1 MTRISR
7 VLIANRGEIALRV
20 IRACREMDIETV
32 LTVSEADRLSLPAQ
46 MADRSVC
53 IGPPLSSQSYLKV
66 DTIIAAAI
74 GVGADA
80 IHPGYGFLAEQ
91 PELAKA
97 CAKYGLIFIG
107 PRAEHIKQMGD
118 KIFARQVAVDTGIS
132 IIPGSQLIG
141 DYRQAT
147 EFADQTGYP
156 VLLKAAAGGGG
167 KGMKIVKK
175 PADLRVAFNE
185 ASAEARSAF
194 GDERLYLEHYIENA
208 RHVEIQLF
216 GDGHGNVVHL
226 FERDCS
232 LQRRY
237 QKLVEE
243 APSEA
248 LDPGLREKVCRAAVK
263 IAAQIEYQNAGTVEF
278 IFDRDQEQFYF
289 LEMNTRIQVEH
300 PVTEQITGIDLVKE
314 QFGVAAGNPLSF
326 EQKDVNFVGHAIECR
341 INAESP
347 ENNFLPSPGKI
358 EQWIAPEGDNI
369 RLDSH
374 CFPGYVVPPFYD
386 SLLGKIIVTGSSRSE
401 AIEEMS
407 AALRRF
413 QISGIHTNI
422 PLHRQIM
429 DHPDYQTGEI
439 NTRWIENR
447 LAKEHHFHEDD

>member
-1 MTRISR
+1 
-7 VLIANRGEIALRV
+7 
-20 IRACREMDIETV
+20 MDIETV
-32 LTVSEADRLSLPAQ
+32 LAVSEADRFSLPAQ

-53 IGPPLSSQSYLKV
+53 IGPPLSSESYLKV

-74 GVGADA
+74 GTGADA
-80 IHPGYGFLAEQ
+80 IHPGYGFLAEK

-107 PRAEHIKQMGD
+107 PKAEHIKQMGD

-141 DYRQAT
+141 DFRQAT

-175 PADLRVAFNE
+175 PADLRIAFNE

-248 LDPGLREKVCRAAVK
+248 LDSGLREKVCRAAVK
-263 IAAQIEYQNAGTVEF
+263 IAAQIEYLNAGTVEF

-314 QFGVAAGNPLSF
+314 QFGVAVGNPLSF

-358 EQWIAPEGDNI
+358 VEWIAPEGDNI

-374 CFPGYVVPPFYD
+374 CFPGYLVPPFYD
-386 SLLGKIIVTGSSRSE
+386 SLLGKIIVKGSSRSE

-422 PLHRQIM
+422 PFHRQIL
-429 DHPDYQTGEI
+429 DHPDYQKGEI

-447 LAKEHHFHEDD
+447 LAKEHNFHEEN